1 MVDNFRLTLSE
12 TDIYAAWQLIWAVFF
27 PTTTLISFTTV
38 SIIVIV
44 VRNIILNNYLRSR
57 ALSASMTLFPP
68 LTIWNIGRI
77 RRILENID
85 LTYIV
90 GANFWFL
97 SRENLIT

>member
-44 VRNIILNNYLRSR
+44 VQNIILNNYLRSR
-57 ALSASMTLFPP
+57 ALSASMTLF
-68 LTIWNIGRI
+68 LALAIWNIGRI